1 MRNRSRY
8 NQHKSELQ
16 EVLNNYDC
24 KRLIK
29 LKTLRTTSLAC
40 TRTSYKWNHTGGVF
54 CPKFILLKIMVLRF
68 VHGLWFVYEKKKVL
82 VAQSYT
88 TLCNPWTVAH
98 QAPLS
103 MEFSRQKY
111 WSGQPFPSLGD
122 LPAVYSF
129 LLTNNSPLYECITV
143 SEFLS
148 ICVPM
153 KTSSG
158 WCKIF
163 PSLLPPRSSCHPDIH
178 RSRVNRPIRILTF
191 MSIMAHTALRLWTF
205 TESCAITNGSFSSL
219 LTSVLV
225 LLSTCTSFIFLYC
238 HVEQSLILHL
248 Y

>member
-1 MRNRSRY
+1 
-8 NQHKSELQ
+8 
-16 EVLNNYDC
+16 
-24 KRLIK
+24 
-29 LKTLRTTSLAC
+29 
-40 TRTSYKWNHTGGVF
+40 
-54 CPKFILLKIMVLRF
+54 MVLRF
-68 VHGLWFVYEKKKVL
+68 IHVLWFVCEKKKVL

-129 LLTNNSPLYECITV
+129 LLINNSPLYECTTV

-163 PSLLPPRSSCHPDIH
+163 PSLLPSRSSCHPDIH
-178 RSRVNRPIRILTF
+178 RSRVNRPKRILTF
-191 MSIMAHTALRLWTF
+191 MSIMVHTALRLWTF
-205 TESCAITNGSFSSL
+205 TESCAIINCSFSSL

-225 LLSTCTSFIFLYC
+225 LLSTWTSFIFLYC
-238 HVEQSLILHL
+238 QVEQFLILHL